1 MKNGWQI
8 GPDTWR
14 ARNQR
19 AKRDRYAELRRM
31 GLTPVEAIKVMGM
44 AGRGATPARYERW
57 YQHQLAQREPATL
70 AHLSWR

>member
-19 AKRDRYAELRRM
+19 AKQERYAELREL
-31 GLTPVEAIKVMGM
+31 GLSPAEAIKAMGM
-44 AGRGATPARYERW
+44 AWAGSTPARYERR
-57 YQHQLAQREPATL
+57 YQHQLSPA
-70 AHLSWR
+70 SRPR